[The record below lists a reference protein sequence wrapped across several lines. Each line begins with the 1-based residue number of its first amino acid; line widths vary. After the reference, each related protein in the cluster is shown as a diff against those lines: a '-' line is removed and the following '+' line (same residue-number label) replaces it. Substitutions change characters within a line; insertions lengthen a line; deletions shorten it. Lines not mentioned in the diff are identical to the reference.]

1 MTGMRRPRLSDLLH
15 WSQPFG
21 VPPMLMASL
30 RRLTLSFLILFLVA
44 VFVFAATEV
53 LPGDAL
59 DVYLS
64 ADDLAVMSQED
75 IEEMRRGFGLDQPAY
90 VRFLTWFGGVLT
102 GNLGTT
108 LIDGR
113 PIIDVI
119 WHPMLNSVVLGAII
133 TAITLPVAFTIGA
146 LTGYKRDSLTD
157 AAVSTLTILGY
168 SIPDFV
174 IGNLLIITFAVWLPL
189 FPAVILA
196 NSSAPATEL
205 VAVSLLPAMTVI
217 IGHVAHQSRLLRAGF
232 IETMNSEYVERA
244 RLSGLSERR
253 VVFRHALPA
262 SVVPMLNSL
271 ALYIAG
277 LLAGLV
283 VVEKVFGY
291 PGLGRELIE
300 AVARREVQVV
310 QTITFLSATVI
321 VCMNLLAD
329 LAVIVLDPRVRS
341 AKIS

>member
-1 MTGMRRPRLSDLLH
+1 MWRDNVLKAIIRR
-15 WSQPFG
+15 
-21 VPPMLMASL
+21 A
-30 RRLTLSFLILFLVA
+30 TLSCLILFLVA
-44 VFVFAATEV
+44 VFVFIATEI

-64 ADDLAVMSQED
+64 ADDLSVMTAAD
-75 IEEMRRGFGLDQPAY
+75 IEDMRHRFGLDRPAWS
-90 VRFLTWFGGVLT
+90 RFWDWISGLLRGD
-102 GNLGTT
+102 LGKT

-113 PIIDVI
+113 DILDLI
-119 WHPMLNSVVLGAII
+119 WHPLKNSVILGGII
-133 TAITLPVAFTIGA
+133 TAITLPVAFTIGIM
-146 LTGYKRDSLTD
+146 TGYKRGSRTD
-157 AAVSTLTILGY
+157 AVVSNLTIIGY

-174 IGNLLIITFAVWLPL
+174 IGNVLIIVFAVWLPI
-189 FPAVILA
+189 FPAVILVFSDA
-196 NSSAPATEL
+196 SASEL
-205 VAVSLLPAMTVI
+205 IAVSLLPALTVI

-232 IETMNSEYVERA
+232 IETMNSEFVERA

-262 SVVPMLNSL
+262 SVIPTLNSM

-310 QTITFLSATVI
+310 QGITVI
-321 VCMNLLAD
+321 SASIIIVMNLLAD
-329 LAVIVLDPRVRS
+329 LAIIILDPRVRS
-341 AKIS
+341 AKKS